1 MTLELGPYAEPTPR
15 LDVISERAPS
25 RFAWIRR
32 DAVLIAELLV
42 PLLVIPAA
50 FLATGR
56 FHSSVVIF
64 AVALFALLG
73 SWRLSHPHLA
83 AKINAT
89 GTIFRRVWLSY
100 AVSSAISVV
109 IHLGH
114 LRTLLAVAVATVPF
128 LMISHAA
135 LWGVE
140 GAQRR
145 GQRKKRTLI
154 VGGGVVAR
162 RAISILAAHGEYGL
176 QVVGVVDDDAKFTPA
191 ELGTTLLG
199 GMSDLSDLVRKL
211 KVEVVLVAYSSGD
224 HKTMVSA
231 LRDAMAEGALVWVV
245 PRLFELGW
253 KGSSG
258 EHLWGLPV
266 MYLKSPALLRPQW
279 ALKRVF
285 DVILTGIGVLVL
297 SPLLLVISAAV
308 YLDLGRPILHRQR
321 RITREGRPF
330 ELLKFR
336 TMRVGTQTVESTE
349 WAADETR
356 MTRLGGFLRSTSLDE
371 LPQLLNILKGEMSL
385 VGPRPER
392 PHFVNVFSD
401 LYPEYSSRHRLPA
414 GLTGWAQIHGLR
426 GDTSIEERTAFDNY
440 YIENWSLSKDLR
452 ILART
457 VFACIRWR

>member
-1 MTLELGPYAEPTPR
+1 MTLELEPYVEPRAHAEVRPE
-15 LDVISERAPS
+15 SS
-25 RFAWIRR
+25 RPPFAWVPRG
-32 DAVLIAELLV
+32 AVLVTELLS

-50 FLATGR
+50 DLMTGR
-56 FHSSVVIF
+56 TDLSVVVF
-64 AVALFALLG
+64 GVALFALLA
-73 SWRLSHPHLA
+73 SWRLSHQRLSSR
-83 AKINAT
+83 INAT
-89 GTIFRRVWLSY
+89 GTLFRRVWLSY
-100 AVSSAISVV
+100 AVASAVSV
-109 IHLGH
+109 IIDEGH
-114 LRTLLAVAVATVPF
+114 MRTLLGVAVATVPL
-128 LMISHAA
+128 LMVSEAA
-135 LWGVE
+135 LLAVE
-140 GAQRR
+140 RLKRR
-145 GQRKKRTLI
+145 RRPKKRTLV
-154 VGGGVVAR
+154 VGGGVIAR
-162 RAISILAAHGEYGL
+162 RAISVLASHGEYGL

-191 ELGTTLLG
+191 ELGATLLG
-199 GMSDLSDLVRKL
+199 GLSDLPELVRKM
-211 KVEVVLVAYSSGD
+211 KAEVVVVAYSSGD
-224 HKTMVSA
+224 QKSMVGA
-231 LRDAMAEGALVWVV
+231 LRDAMAEGASVWVV

-258 EHLWGLPV
+258 EHIWGLPV
-266 MYLKSPALLRPQW
+266 VYLRSPALLRPQW

-285 DVILTGIGVLVL
+285 DLILTWIGVLVL
-297 SPLLLVISAAV
+297 SPLLLLISAAV

-336 TMRVGTQTVESTE
+336 TMRVAEHKVETTE
-349 WAADETR
+349 WAADEDR
-356 MTRLGGFLRSTSLDE
+356 MTRLGGFLRAFSLDE

-457 VFACIRWR
+457 VFACFRYR

>member
-1 MTLELGPYAEPTPR
+1 MTLELGPYAEPSPR

-32 DAVLIAELLV
+32 DAVLIADLLA
-42 PLLVIPAA
+42 PLLVVPAS
-50 FLATGR
+50 FLASG
-56 FHSSVVIF
+56 SIDSNVVIF
-64 AVALFALLG
+64 GVALFALLG

-83 AKINAT
+83 ARINAT
-89 GTIFRRVWLSY
+89 GTLFRRVWLSY
-100 AVSSAISVV
+100 AVASAISV
-109 IHLGH
+109 IFDLGH
-114 LRTLLAVAVATVPF
+114 MGTLLAVAVATVPY

-135 LWGVE
+135 LSAVE
-140 GAQRR
+140 RAKRP
-145 GQRKKRTLI
+145 GQRKKRTLV

-176 QVVGVVDDDAKFTPA
+176 QVVGVVDDDAKFTAA

-199 GMSDLSDLVRKL
+199 GLSDLPDLVRKM
-211 KVEVVLVAYSSGD
+211 KAEVVVVAYSSGD
-224 HKTMVSA
+224 QKTMVSA
-231 LRDAMAEGALVWVV
+231 LRDAMTEGALVWVV

-253 KGSSG
+253 KGPSG
-258 EHLWGLPV
+258 GHLWGLPV
-266 MYLKSPALLRPQW
+266 MYLRSPALLRPQW

-285 DVILTGIGVLVL
+285 DVLLTGIGVLVL
-297 SPLLLVISAAV
+297 SPLFLLISAAV

-321 RITREGRPF
+321 RITREGQPF

-336 TMRVGTQTVESTE
+336 TMRTATQTVETTE

-356 MTRLGGFLRSTSLDE
+356 ITRLGGFLRSSSLDE
-371 LPQLLNILKGEMSL
+371 LPQLLNVLRGEMSL

-440 YIENWSLSKDLR
+440 YIENWSLSKDVR